1 MFDSLGNMALAASLG
16 AMTVALLFLLLSLK
30 WGKMIKGGLGMLAL
44 ALLFLGGAVLDKDN
58 LLTGKRQAAVQ
69 AEGSGQEKQ
78 TEQAVAA
85 ELPKEEAAA
94 GTAAATPPVTAPEPV
109 PASNPAPASV
119 GHQPAPQQ
127 QAPQQQEAPQ
137 QAHVSDNITG
147 DEHLQKDE
155 NGVFKVRRGQMGV
168 LSEFTL
174 RNGFG
179 ERMVYY
185 PERGIGYQFSKV
197 VVNGITK
204 ETRDL
209 ASPSYSGPIKELP
222 DADVSVP
229 LLNQGLIFLPGEEHQ
244 FPVHLQVAPN
254 ARLGKYM
261 AYVTVK
267 RQRSGD
273 FSFVEKDMQF
283 EFEIV
288 E

>member
-16 AMTVALLFLLLSLK
+16 AMMVALLFLLLSLK

-58 LLTGKRQAAVQ
+58 LLTGKRQAA
-69 AEGSGQEKQ
+69 GQEKQ

-85 ELPKEEAAA
+85 EPAKEEAAA
-94 GTAAATPPVTAPEPV
+94 EPAAATPPVTAPEPV
-109 PASNPAPASV
+109 PASNPAPAPV
-119 GHQPAPQQ
+119 VQQPAPQQ

-137 QAHVSDNITG
+137 QAQVSDNITG
-147 DEHLQKDE
+147 DDHLQKDE
-155 NGVFKVRRGQMGV
+155 NGVFQVRRGQMGV

-204 ETRDL
+204 ETMDL
-209 ASPSYSGPIKELP
+209 ASPSYSGPVKELP

-273 FSFVEKDMQF
+273 FSFVEKEMQF